1 MKFNNLYKEKAS
13 LKKFRLILW
22 KNEECTISAITKLY
36 IVMSYLIRFTLRR
49 RTALIAMSPGGAST
63 STSWF
68 FYISQIDCHAPL
80 GGGAISAVCR
90 HSVDKYFTVQLKS
103 RRTVNFEEKY
113 WYSEHATSNI
123 RLNNWTDTHMN
134 ATF

>member
-13 LKKFRLILW
+13 LKNFRLILW
-22 KNEECTISAITKLY
+22 KNEECTISAITKLC

-49 RTALIAMSPGGAST
+49 QTALIAMSPGGAST

-68 FYISQIDCHAPL
+68 VYISQIGWHAPP
-80 GGGAISAVCR
+80 GDGATSPVYR
-90 HSVDKYFTVQLKS
+90 RSVDKYFTVQLKS

-113 WYSEHATSNI
+113 WYFEHNVATSNI
-123 RLNNWTDTHMN
+123 RLNNRTD